1 MKRIVFFLLAISTMA
16 ASAQTVAIDS
26 AITQKAASWVASLNL
41 NDPAKEVRLTALIST
56 HLNTIRDWNND
67 HPYSI
72 IPAGIDPATGKPLSK
87 MDRQIIA
94 ISAMPRTT
102 HDSLMNGLRKDLN
115 LSQVDAILDKYTM
128 GKVQFTFNGYKAIVP
143 DLTPTED
150 SVILSNLE
158 QAREQAVDYKNSK
171 EISAI
176 FEIYKTKNEQYLN
189 ANGRNWHALFKAY
202 ADAQKAK
209 KAAAKQGLQP
219 DGRTGPE
226 AVPGQQRRAI
236 LQSEFLY
243 DTAPFPE
250 CHAAT
255 IAETPGGLV
264 AAFFGGTKER
274 NPDVCIYV
282 CRKEKGSDRWTAPV
296 NVANGI
302 QNARLR
308 FPCWNP
314 VLYQEP
320 GGGLLLFYKVGP
332 SPSTWKGWL
341 IRSSDGG
348 VNWSQPTALPEGFL
362 GPIKNQPVRL
372 KDGTLLCPTS
382 TEGRGWK
389 VHFELTKDN
398 GKTWQMA
405 APVPAPDSL
414 KAIQPTILL
423 HEDGSIQALCRSQNR
438 AILSTVGKDNG
449 RTWSPLAPI
458 ALPNNNSG
466 IDGVTLADGR
476 QLLVY
481 NHVLPPPG
489 ATKGERSPLNVA
501 VSRDGLDWY
510 AALVLE
516 DDHDGQYSYPTVI
529 QSKDGHVH
537 VVYTWRRKKIKYVEI
552 DPSKLPLEKIENGVW
567 PDSIKK

>member
-1 MKRIVFFLLAISTMA
+1 MKRIPVFLLVIWMGA
-16 ASAQTVAIDS
+16 AHAQSPPIDS
-26 AITQKAASWVASLNL
+26 SILKKASSWVASLQL
-41 NDPAKEVRLTALIST
+41 NDPAKQQRLTAVIAT
-56 HLNTIRDWNND
+56 HLSTIRDWNNE
-67 HPYSI
+67 HPYST
-72 IPAGIDPATGKPLSK
+72 IPEGIDPATGRPLSK
-87 MDRQIIA
+87 MDRQLIA
-94 ISAMPRTT
+94 ISSMPRST
-102 HDSLMNGLRKDLN
+102 HDSLMNGLRKDLTPE
-115 LSQVDAILDKYTM
+115 QVDAILDKYTM

-150 SVILSNLE
+150 SVIMSNLE
-158 QAREQAVDYKNSK
+158 RAREQAVDYKNSK

-202 ADAQKAK
+202 VDEKKAK
-209 KAAAKQGLQP
+209 KPAAAKQGAQP
-219 DGRTGPE
+219 
-226 AVPGQQRRAI
+226 VGQAI
-236 LQSEFLY
+236 LRSEFIY

-255 IAETPGGLV
+255 IAETPKGLV
-264 AAFFGGTKER
+264 TAFFGGTKER

-282 CRKEKGSDRWTAPV
+282 CRKEKGSDRWSTPR
-296 NVANGI
+296 NVANGV
-302 QNARLR
+302 QNAKLR
-308 FPCWNP
+308 YPCWNP
-314 VLYQEP
+314 VLYQVR
-320 GGGLLLFYKVGP
+320 GGDLLLFYKVGP

-348 VNWSQPTALPEGFL
+348 VSWSKPKALPEGFL
-362 GPIKNQPVRL
+362 GPIKNQPVGL
-372 KDGTLLCPTS
+372 ADGTLLCPTS
-382 TEGRGWK
+382 TEGHGWK
-389 VHFELTKDN
+389 VHFELTTDN
-398 GKTWQMA
+398 AKTWQMA
-405 APVPAPDSL
+405 APVPAPDEE

-423 HEDGSIQALCRSQNR
+423 HKDGSIQALCRSENR
-438 AILSTVGKDNG
+438 AILSTVSNDNG
-449 RTWSPLAPI
+449 RSWSALEPI

-489 ATKGERSPLNVA
+489 KTKGERSPLNVA
-501 VSRDGLDWY
+501 VSPDGNTWY

-529 QSKDGHVH
+529 QSGDGLVH

-552 DPSKLPLEKIENGVW
+552 DPSRLTLKEIDNGVW
-567 PDSIKK
+567 PASVKR